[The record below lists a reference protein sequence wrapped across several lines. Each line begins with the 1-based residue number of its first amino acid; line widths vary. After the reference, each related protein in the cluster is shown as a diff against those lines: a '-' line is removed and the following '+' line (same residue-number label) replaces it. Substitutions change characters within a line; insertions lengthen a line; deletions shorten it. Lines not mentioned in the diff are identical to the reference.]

1 MIKFAVDMKR
11 LFTFIFFSIFTT
23 NLFAQISVNRD
34 TSVNVYESNIK
45 YKSPWVGGMN
55 SIQFNEIDLNLDG
68 VNDLI
73 TFDRSGN
80 KLNTFI
86 KKNNEYIFAPKFRKN
101 FPKIKD
107 WCLTADYNCDG
118 KLDLFTYSTGG
129 IAVYLNV
136 SSNDLE
142 FSLETSLLLSNYGSS
157 NLNIF
162 VSPVDIPAIT
172 DVDYDGDLDILTFS
186 ILGGF
191 IEYHKNLSI
200 EQNGNCDS
208 LIFNFEDA
216 CWGDCYEGLNSYVLN
231 CTNCQCAPL
240 TNQNFKQ
247 PHAGSTILAIDIDN
261 DNDKDLILGDILYN
275 NLNLLINGGNN
286 QNALITSVDSIFP
299 KNYLSTAQVDLPM
312 FPAAFFIDVNND
324 NIKDLVVSP
333 NSTTLSGTENKQSS
347 WLYVN
352 SGTNTQLDLSLSTKD
367 FLQSEM
373 IDLGDGSYPSFFD
386 HNSDGLMDIVVGNY
400 GYHNTG
406 NDPTSS
412 LALFENIG
420 TNSSP
425 SFNLVDRNWQNISSI
440 NLNINLVKPAL
451 NLYPC
456 FGDLDGDNDKDM
468 IIGDADG
475 KLHFFENDG
484 NIPANFSLSSP
495 NFFQIDIGSFAT
507 PFIYDLNK
515 DGLNDLIVGEQ
526 IGTINYFQNRGTMN
540 SAIFDTIIENFGNVD
555 IEDSVISTGYS
566 SPKII
571 DINNKRYL
579 ISGSFSGYLHS
590 FEIESID
597 SSFVPIDIGLN
608 NLWDGSITAID
619 FTDLNND
626 FKIDIIVG
634 NKSGG
639 LTYYNSDSLLT
650 NTNNFTN
657 DELILY
663 PNPTKD
669 HITIFSS
676 RKGNV
681 ELYNTHGILILQ
693 KFKRSNN
700 LTISLNEVSKG
711 IYYLKFNNK
720 TNLVIKL

>member
-1 MIKFAVDMKR
+1 MNR
-11 LFTFIFFSIFTT
+11 LLTLTFFSIFTT
-23 NLFAQISVNRD
+23 YSFAQISVNRD
-34 TSVNVYESNIK
+34 TSVDVYESNTK

-55 SIQFNEIDLNLDG
+55 SVQFNEIDLNLDG

-136 SSNDLE
+136 SSTDLE

-191 IEYHKNLSI
+191 IEYHRNLSI

-275 NLNLLINGGNN
+275 NLNLLINGGSN
-286 QNALITSVDSIFP
+286 QNALVTSVDSIFP
-299 KNYLSTAQVDLPM
+299 KNYLSTSQVDLPM
-312 FPAAFFIDVNND
+312 FPAAFYIDVNND

-347 WLYVN
+347 WLYIN

-386 HNSDGLMDIVVGNY
+386 YNLDGLMDLVVGNY

-420 TNSSP
+420 TNSNP

-440 NLNINLVKPAL
+440 NLNTNLVKPAL

-484 NIPANFSLSSP
+484 NVPANFSLSSP

-507 PFIYDLNK
+507 PFIYDVNK

-526 IGTINYFQNRGTMN
+526 IGTINYFPNRGTIN

-571 DINNKRYL
+571 DINNERYL
-579 ISGSFSGYLHS
+579 VSGSFSGNLYA
-590 FEIESID
+590 FEINSID
-597 SSFVPIDIGLN
+597 SSFAPIDIGLN
-608 NLWDGSITAID
+608 NLWDGSITAVD

-626 FKIDIIVG
+626 FKLDVIVG

-650 NTNNFTN
+650 NTNNLLN
-657 DELILY
+657 NELILY
-663 PNPTKD
+663 PNPTKNN
-669 HITIFSS
+669 ITIVSNLS
-676 RKGNV
+676 GNV
-681 ELYNTHGILILQ
+681 ELYNTHGKLIL
-693 KFKRSNN
+693 KKTKSSDKLR
-700 LTISLNEVSKG
+700 ISLKNISNG

>member
-1 MIKFAVDMKR
+1 MNR
-11 LFTFIFFSIFTT
+11 LLTLTFFSIFTT
-23 NLFAQISVNRD
+23 YSFAQISVNRD
-34 TSVNVYESNIK
+34 TSVDVYESNTK

-55 SIQFNEIDLNLDG
+55 SVQFNEIDLNLDG

-86 KKNNEYIFAPKFRKN
+86 KKNNKYIFAPKFRKN

-136 SSNDLE
+136 SSTDLE

-191 IEYHKNLSI
+191 IEYHRNLSI

-286 QNALITSVDSIFP
+286 QNALVTSVDSIFP
-299 KNYLSTAQVDLPM
+299 KNYLSTSQVDLPM
-312 FPAAFFIDVNND
+312 FPAAFYIDVNND

-347 WLYVN
+347 WLYIN

-386 HNSDGLMDIVVGNY
+386 YNLDGLMDLVVGNY

-420 TNSSP
+420 TNSNP
-425 SFNLVDRNWQNISSI
+425 SFNLIDRNWQNISSI

-468 IIGDADG
+468 IIGDANG

-507 PFIYDLNK
+507 PFIYDINK

-526 IGTINYFQNRGTMN
+526 IGTINYFPNRGTIN

-571 DINNKRYL
+571 DINSERYL
-579 ISGSFSGYLHS
+579 VSGSFSGNLYA
-590 FEIESID
+590 FEINSID
-597 SSFVPIDIGLN
+597 SSFAPIDIGLN
-608 NLWDGSITAID
+608 NLWDGSITAVD

-626 FKIDIIVG
+626 FKLDVIVG

-650 NTNNFTN
+650 NTNNLLN
-657 DELILY
+657 NELILY
-663 PNPTKD
+663 PNPTKNN
-669 HITIFSS
+669 ITIVSNLS
-676 RKGNV
+676 GNV
-681 ELYNTHGILILQ
+681 ELYNTHGKLIL
-693 KFKRSNN
+693 KKTKSSDKLR
-700 LTISLNEVSKG
+700 ISLKHISNG

>member
-1 MIKFAVDMKR
+1 MNR
-11 LFTFIFFSIFTT
+11 LLTLTFFSIFTT
-23 NLFAQISVNRD
+23 YSFAQISVNRD
-34 TSVNVYESNIK
+34 TSVDVYESNTK

-55 SIQFNEIDLNLDG
+55 SVQFNEIDLNLDG

-136 SSNDLE
+136 SSTDLE

-191 IEYHKNLSI
+191 IEYHRNLSI

-299 KNYLSTAQVDLPM
+299 KNYLSTSQVDLPM
-312 FPAAFFIDVNND
+312 FPAAFYIDVNND

-347 WLYVN
+347 WLYIN

-386 HNSDGLMDIVVGNY
+386 YNLDGLMDLVVGNY

-420 TNSSP
+420 TNSNP

-484 NIPANFSLSSP
+484 NVPANFSLSSP

-507 PFIYDLNK
+507 PFIYDVNN

-526 IGTINYFQNRGTMN
+526 IGTINYFPNRGTIN

-571 DINNKRYL
+571 DINNERYL
-579 ISGSFSGYLHS
+579 VSGSFSGNLYA
-590 FEIESID
+590 FEINSID
-597 SSFVPIDIGLN
+597 SSFAQIDIGLN
-608 NLWDGSITAID
+608 NLWDGSITAVD

-626 FKIDIIVG
+626 FKLDVIVG

-650 NTNNFTN
+650 NTNNLLN
-657 DELILY
+657 NELILY
-663 PNPTKD
+663 PNPTKNN
-669 HITIFSS
+669 ITIVSNLS
-676 RKGNV
+676 GNV
-681 ELYNTHGILILQ
+681 ELYNTHGKLIL
-693 KFKRSNN
+693 KKTKSSDKLR
-700 LTISLNEVSKG
+700 ISLKNISNG

>member
-1 MIKFAVDMKR
+1 MKR
-11 LFTFIFFSIFTT
+11 LLTLTFFSIFTT
-23 NLFAQISVNRD
+23 YSFAQISVNRD
-34 TSVNVYESNIK
+34 TSVDVYESNTK
-45 YKSPWVGGMN
+45 YKSAWVGGMN
-55 SIQFNEIDLNLDG
+55 SVQFNEIDLNLDG
-68 VNDLI
+68 VKDLI

-136 SSNDLE
+136 SSTDLE

-191 IEYHKNLSI
+191 IEYHRNLSI

-216 CWGDCYEGLNSYVLN
+216 CWGDCYEGLNSYILN

-247 PHAGSTILAIDIDN
+247 PHAGSTILAIDVDN

-275 NLNLLINGGNN
+275 NLNLLINGGSN
-286 QNALITSVDSIFP
+286 QNALVTSVDSIFP
-299 KNYLSTAQVDLPM
+299 KNYLSTSQVDLPM
-312 FPAAFFIDVNND
+312 FPAAFYIDVNND
-324 NIKDLVVSP
+324 NIKDLIVSP

-347 WLYVN
+347 WLYIN

-367 FLQSEM
+367 FLQAEM

-386 HNSDGLMDIVVGNY
+386 YNSDGLMDLVVGNY
-400 GYHNTG
+400 GYHNNG

-420 TNSSP
+420 TNSNP

-507 PFIYDLNK
+507 PFIYDVNK

-526 IGTINYFQNRGTMN
+526 IGTINYFPNRGTIN

-571 DINNKRYL
+571 DIDNERYL
-579 ISGSFSGYLHS
+579 ISGSFSGYLYA
-590 FEIESID
+590 FEIDSID
-597 SSFVPIDIGLN
+597 SSFAPIDIGLN
-608 NLWDGSITAID
+608 NIWDGSITSID

-626 FKIDIIVG
+626 FELDIIVG

-657 DELILY
+657 SELMLY
-663 PNPTKD
+663 PNPTKSN
-669 HITIFSS
+669 ITIVSNTL
-676 RKGNV
+676 GNV
-681 ELYNTHGILILQ
+681 ELYNTHGVLILQ
-693 KFKRSNN
+693 KTKRSDK
-700 LTISLNEVSKG
+700 LIISLKNVSNG

-720 TNLVIKL
+720 TNLVVKL

>member
-1 MIKFAVDMKR
+1 MNR
-11 LFTFIFFSIFTT
+11 LLTLTFFSIFTT
-23 NLFAQISVNRD
+23 YSFAQISVNRD
-34 TSVNVYESNIK
+34 TSVDVYESNTK

-55 SIQFNEIDLNLDG
+55 SVQFNEIDLNLDG

-136 SSNDLE
+136 SSTDLE

-191 IEYHKNLSI
+191 IEYHRNLSI

-216 CWGDCYEGLNSYVLN
+216 CWGDCYEGLNSYILN

-275 NLNLLINGGNN
+275 NLNLLINGGSN

-299 KNYLSTAQVDLPM
+299 KNYLSTSQVDLPM
-312 FPAAFFIDVNND
+312 FPAAFYIDVNND

-347 WLYVN
+347 WLYIN

-386 HNSDGLMDIVVGNY
+386 YNLDGLMDLVVGNY

-420 TNSSP
+420 TNSNP

-507 PFIYDLNK
+507 PFIYDVNK

-526 IGTINYFQNRGTMN
+526 IGTINYFPNRGTIN

-571 DINNKRYL
+571 DINSERYL
-579 ISGSFSGYLHS
+579 VSGSFSGNLYA
-590 FEIESID
+590 FEINSID
-597 SSFVPIDIGLN
+597 SSFAPIDIGLN
-608 NLWDGSITAID
+608 NLWDGSITAVD

-626 FKIDIIVG
+626 FKLDVIVG

-650 NTNNFTN
+650 NTNNLLN
-657 DELILY
+657 NELILY
-663 PNPTKD
+663 PNPTKNN
-669 HITIFSS
+669 ITIVSNLS
-676 RKGNV
+676 GNV
-681 ELYNTHGILILQ
+681 ELYNTHGKLIL
-693 KFKRSNN
+693 KKTKSSDK
-700 LTISLNEVSKG
+700 LKISLKNISNG

>member
-1 MIKFAVDMKR
+1 MNR
-11 LFTFIFFSIFTT
+11 LLTLTFFSIFTT
-23 NLFAQISVNRD
+23 YSFAQISVNRD
-34 TSVNVYESNIK
+34 TSVDVYESNTK

-55 SIQFNEIDLNLDG
+55 SVQFNEIDLNLDG

-136 SSNDLE
+136 SSTDLE

-191 IEYHKNLSI
+191 IEYHRNLSI

-216 CWGDCYEGLNSYVLN
+216 CWGDCYEGLNSYILN

-247 PHAGSTILAIDIDN
+247 PHAGSTILAIDVDN

-275 NLNLLINGGNN
+275 NLNLLINGGSN
-286 QNALITSVDSIFP
+286 QNALVTSVDSIFP
-299 KNYLSTAQVDLPM
+299 KNYLSTSQVDLPM
-312 FPAAFFIDVNND
+312 FPAAFYIDVNND

-347 WLYVN
+347 WLYIN

-367 FLQSEM
+367 FLQAEM

-386 HNSDGLMDIVVGNY
+386 YNSDGLMDLVVGNY

-420 TNSSP
+420 TNTNP

-507 PFIYDLNK
+507 PFIYDINK

-526 IGTINYFQNRGTMN
+526 IGTINYFPNRGTIN

-571 DINNKRYL
+571 DINSERYL
-579 ISGSFSGYLHS
+579 VSGSFSGNLYA
-590 FEIESID
+590 FEINSID
-597 SSFVPIDIGLN
+597 SSFAPIDIGLN
-608 NLWDGSITAID
+608 NLWDGSITAVD

-626 FKIDIIVG
+626 FKLDVIVG

-650 NTNNFTN
+650 NTNNLLN
-657 DELILY
+657 NELILY
-663 PNPTKD
+663 PNPTKNN
-669 HITIFSS
+669 ITIVSNLL
-676 RKGNV
+676 GNV
-681 ELYNTHGILILQ
+681 ELYNTHGKLIL
-693 KFKRSNN
+693 KKTKSSDKLR
-700 LTISLNEVSKG
+700 ISLKNISNG

>member
-11 LFTFIFFSIFTT
+11 LFTFIFFSILTN

-208 LIFNFEDA
+208 LTFNFEDA

-312 FPAAFFIDVNND
+312 FPAAFFVDVNND

-367 FLQSEM
+367 FLQSDM

-507 PFIYDLNK
+507 PFIYDINK

-571 DINNKRYL
+571 DINNKKYL

-711 IYYLKFNNK
+711 IYYLKFNNE

>member
-1 MIKFAVDMKR
+1 MNR
-11 LFTFIFFSIFTT
+11 LLTLTFFSIFTT
-23 NLFAQISVNRD
+23 YSFAQISVNRD
-34 TSVNVYESNIK
+34 TSVDVYESNTK

-55 SIQFNEIDLNLDG
+55 SVQFNEIDLNLDG

-86 KKNNEYIFAPKFRKN
+86 KKNNKYIFAPKFRKN

-136 SSNDLE
+136 SSTDLE

-191 IEYHKNLSI
+191 IEYHRNLSI

-275 NLNLLINGGNN
+275 NLNLLINGGSN

-299 KNYLSTAQVDLPM
+299 KNYLSTSQVDLPM
-312 FPAAFFIDVNND
+312 FPAAFYIDVNND

-347 WLYVN
+347 WLYIN

-386 HNSDGLMDIVVGNY
+386 YNLDGLMDLVVGNY

-420 TNSSP
+420 TNSNP

-484 NIPANFSLSSP
+484 NVPANFSLLSP

-507 PFIYDLNK
+507 PFIYDVNK

-526 IGTINYFQNRGTMN
+526 IGTINYFPNRGTFN

-571 DINNKRYL
+571 DINSERYL
-579 ISGSFSGYLHS
+579 VSGSFSGNLYA
-590 FEIESID
+590 FEINSID
-597 SSFVPIDIGLN
+597 SSFAPIDIGLN
-608 NLWDGSITAID
+608 NLWDGSITAVD

-626 FKIDIIVG
+626 FKLDVIVG

-650 NTNNFTN
+650 NTNNLLN
-657 DELILY
+657 NELILY
-663 PNPTKD
+663 PNPTKNN
-669 HITIFSS
+669 ITIVSNLS
-676 RKGNV
+676 GNV
-681 ELYNTHGILILQ
+681 ELYNTHGKLIL
-693 KFKRSNN
+693 KKTKSSDKLR
-700 LTISLNEVSKG
+700 ISLKNISNG

>member
-1 MIKFAVDMKR
+1 MNR
-11 LFTFIFFSIFTT
+11 LLTLTFFSIFTT
-23 NLFAQISVNRD
+23 YSFAQISVNRD
-34 TSVNVYESNIK
+34 TSVDVYESNTK

-55 SIQFNEIDLNLDG
+55 SVQFNEIDLNLDG

-86 KKNNEYIFAPKFRKN
+86 KKNNKYIFAPKFRKN

-136 SSNDLE
+136 SSTDLE

-191 IEYHKNLSI
+191 IEYHRNLSI

-275 NLNLLINGGNN
+275 NLNLLINGGSN
-286 QNALITSVDSIFP
+286 QNALVTSVDSIFP
-299 KNYLSTAQVDLPM
+299 KNYLSTSQVDLPM
-312 FPAAFFIDVNND
+312 FPAAFYIDVNND

-347 WLYVN
+347 WLYIN

-386 HNSDGLMDIVVGNY
+386 YNLDGLMDLVVGNY

-420 TNSSP
+420 TNSNP

-484 NIPANFSLSSP
+484 NVPANFSLSSP

-507 PFIYDLNK
+507 PFIYDVNK

-526 IGTINYFQNRGTMN
+526 IGTINYFPNRGTIN

-571 DINNKRYL
+571 DINNQRYL
-579 ISGSFSGYLHS
+579 VSGSFSGNLYA
-590 FEIESID
+590 FEINSID
-597 SSFVPIDIGLN
+597 SSFAPIDIGLN
-608 NLWDGSITAID
+608 NLWDGSITAVD

-626 FKIDIIVG
+626 FKLDVIVG

-650 NTNNFTN
+650 NTNNLLN
-657 DELILY
+657 NELILY
-663 PNPTKD
+663 PNPTKNN
-669 HITIFSS
+669 ITIVSNLL
-676 RKGNV
+676 GNV
-681 ELYNTHGILILQ
+681 ELYNTHGKLIL
-693 KFKRSNN
+693 KKTKSSDKLR
-700 LTISLNEVSKG
+700 ISLKNISNG

>member
-1 MIKFAVDMKR
+1 MNR
-11 LFTFIFFSIFTT
+11 LLTLTFFSIFTT
-23 NLFAQISVNRD
+23 YSFAQISVNRD
-34 TSVNVYESNIK
+34 TSVDVYESNTK

-55 SIQFNEIDLNLDG
+55 SVQFNEIDLNLDG

-86 KKNNEYIFAPKFRKN
+86 KKNNKYIFAPKFRKN

-136 SSNDLE
+136 SSTDLE

-191 IEYHKNLSI
+191 IEYHRNLSI

-247 PHAGSTILAIDIDN
+247 PHAGSTILAIDVDN

-275 NLNLLINGGNN
+275 NLNLLINGGSN
-286 QNALITSVDSIFP
+286 QNALVTSVDSIFP
-299 KNYLSTAQVDLPM
+299 KNYLSTSQVDLPM
-312 FPAAFFIDVNND
+312 FPAAFYIDVNND
-324 NIKDLVVSP
+324 NIKDLIVSP

-347 WLYVN
+347 WLYIN

-386 HNSDGLMDIVVGNY
+386 YNLDGLMDLVVGNY

-420 TNSSP
+420 TNSNP

-484 NIPANFSLSSP
+484 NVPANFSLSSP

-507 PFIYDLNK
+507 PFIYDVNK

-526 IGTINYFQNRGTMN
+526 IGTINYFPNRGTIN

-571 DINNKRYL
+571 DINNERYL
-579 ISGSFSGYLHS
+579 VSGSFSGNLYA
-590 FEIESID
+590 FEINSID
-597 SSFVPIDIGLN
+597 SSFAPIDIGLN
-608 NLWDGSITAID
+608 NLWDGSITAVD

-626 FKIDIIVG
+626 FKLDVIVG

-650 NTNNFTN
+650 NTNNLLN
-657 DELILY
+657 NELILY
-663 PNPTKD
+663 PNPTKNN
-669 HITIFSS
+669 ITIVSNLS
-676 RKGNV
+676 GNV
-681 ELYNTHGILILQ
+681 ELYNTHGKLIL
-693 KFKRSNN
+693 KKTKISDKLR
-700 LTISLNEVSKG
+700 ISLKNISNG

>member
-1 MIKFAVDMKR
+1 MNR
-11 LFTFIFFSIFTT
+11 LLTLTFFLIFTT
-23 NLFAQISVNRD
+23 YSFAQISVNRD
-34 TSVNVYESNIK
+34 TSVDVYESNTK
-45 YKSPWVGGMN
+45 YKSAWVGGMN
-55 SIQFNEIDLNLDG
+55 SVQFNEIDLNLDG
-68 VNDLI
+68 VKDLI

-136 SSNDLE
+136 SLTDLE

-191 IEYHKNLSI
+191 IEYHRNLSI

-216 CWGDCYEGLNSYVLN
+216 CWGDCYEGLNSYILN

-247 PHAGSTILAIDIDN
+247 PHAGSTILAIDVDN

-275 NLNLLINGGNN
+275 NLNLLINGGSN
-286 QNALITSVDSIFP
+286 QNALVTSVDSIFP
-299 KNYLSTAQVDLPM
+299 KNYISTSQVDLPM
-312 FPAAFFIDVNND
+312 FPAAFYIDVNND
-324 NIKDLVVSP
+324 NIKDLIVSP

-347 WLYVN
+347 WLYIN

-367 FLQSEM
+367 FLQAEM

-386 HNSDGLMDIVVGNY
+386 YNSDGLMDLVVGNY

-420 TNSSP
+420 TNSNP
-425 SFNLVDRNWQNISSI
+425 SFNLADRNWQNISSI
-440 NLNINLVKPAL
+440 NVNINLVKPAL

-456 FGDLDGDNDKDM
+456 FGDLDGDNYKDM

-507 PFIYDLNK
+507 PFIYDINK

-526 IGTINYFQNRGTMN
+526 TGTINYFPNRGTIN

-571 DINNKRYL
+571 DIDNERYL
-579 ISGSFSGYLHS
+579 ISGSFSGYLYA
-590 FEIESID
+590 FEIDSID
-597 SSFVPIDIGLN
+597 SSFAPIDIGLN
-608 NLWDGSITAID
+608 NIWDGSITSID

-626 FKIDIIVG
+626 FELDIIVG

-657 DELILY
+657 SELMLY
-663 PNPTKD
+663 PNPTKNN
-669 HITIFSS
+669 ITIVSNTL
-676 RKGNV
+676 GNV

-693 KFKRSNN
+693 KTKRSDK
-700 LTISLNEVSKG
+700 LIISLKNVSNG

-720 TNLVIKL
+720 TNLVVKL

>member
-1 MIKFAVDMKR
+1 MNR
-11 LFTFIFFSIFTT
+11 LLTLTFFSIFTT
-23 NLFAQISVNRD
+23 YSFAQISVNRD
-34 TSVNVYESNIK
+34 TSVDVYESNTK

-55 SIQFNEIDLNLDG
+55 SVQFNEIDLNLDG

-118 KLDLFTYSTGG
+118 RLDLFTYSTGG

-136 SSNDLE
+136 SSTDLE

-191 IEYHKNLSI
+191 IEYHRNLSI

-286 QNALITSVDSIFP
+286 QNALVTSVDSIFP
-299 KNYLSTAQVDLPM
+299 KNYLSTSQVDLPM
-312 FPAAFFIDVNND
+312 FPAAFYIDVNND

-347 WLYVN
+347 WLYIN

-386 HNSDGLMDIVVGNY
+386 YDSDGLMDLVVGNY
-400 GYHNTG
+400 GYHNNG

-420 TNSSP
+420 TNTNP

-484 NIPANFSLSSP
+484 NVPANFSLSSP

-507 PFIYDLNK
+507 PFIYDVNK
-515 DGLNDLIVGEQ
+515 DGLNDLIIGEQ
-526 IGTINYFQNRGTMN
+526 IGTINYFPNRGTIN

-571 DINNKRYL
+571 DINNDRYL
-579 ISGSFSGYLHS
+579 VSGSFSGNLYA
-590 FEIESID
+590 FEINSID
-597 SSFVPIDIGLN
+597 SSFAPIDIGLN
-608 NLWDGSITAID
+608 NLWDGSITAVD

-626 FKIDIIVG
+626 FKLDVIVG

-650 NTNNFTN
+650 NTNNLLN
-657 DELILY
+657 NELILY
-663 PNPTKD
+663 PNPTKNN
-669 HITIFSS
+669 ITIVSNLS
-676 RKGNV
+676 GNV
-681 ELYNTHGILILQ
+681 ELYNTHGKLIL
-693 KFKRSNN
+693 KKTKSSDKLR
-700 LTISLNEVSKG
+700 ISLKNISNG

-720 TNLVIKL
+720 TNLVVKL

>member
-1 MIKFAVDMKR
+1 M
-11 LFTFIFFSIFTT
+11 
-23 NLFAQISVNRD
+23 
-34 TSVNVYESNIK
+34 
-45 YKSPWVGGMN
+45 
-55 SIQFNEIDLNLDG
+55 
-68 VNDLI
+68 
-73 TFDRSGN
+73 
-80 KLNTFI
+80 
-86 KKNNEYIFAPKFRKN
+86 
-101 FPKIKD
+101 
-107 WCLTADYNCDG
+107 
-118 KLDLFTYSTGG
+118 
-129 IAVYLNV
+129 
-136 SSNDLE
+136 
-142 FSLETSLLLSNYGSS
+142 LSNYGSS

-208 LIFNFEDA
+208 LTFNFEDA

-247 PHAGSTILAIDIDN
+247 PHAGSTILAVDIDN

-367 FLQSEM
+367 FLQSDM

-420 TNSSP
+420 TNSNP

-507 PFIYDLNK
+507 PFIYDINE

-711 IYYLKFNNK
+711 IYYLKFNNE

>member
-1 MIKFAVDMKR
+1 MNR
-11 LFTFIFFSIFTT
+11 LLTLTFFSIFTT
-23 NLFAQISVNRD
+23 YSFAQISVNRD
-34 TSVNVYESNIK
+34 TSVDVYESNTK

-55 SIQFNEIDLNLDG
+55 SVQFNEIDLNLDG

-136 SSNDLE
+136 SSTDLE

-191 IEYHKNLSI
+191 IEYHRNLSI

-275 NLNLLINGGNN
+275 NLNLLINGGSN

-299 KNYLSTAQVDLPM
+299 KNYLSTSQVDLPM
-312 FPAAFFIDVNND
+312 FPAAFYIDVNND

-347 WLYVN
+347 WLYIN

-386 HNSDGLMDIVVGNY
+386 YNLDGLMDLVVGNY

-420 TNSSP
+420 TNSNP

-507 PFIYDLNK
+507 PFIYDINK

-526 IGTINYFQNRGTMN
+526 TGTINYFPNRGTIN

-571 DINNKRYL
+571 DIDNERYL
-579 ISGSFSGYLHS
+579 ISGSFSGYLYA
-590 FEIESID
+590 FEIDSID
-597 SSFVPIDIGLN
+597 SSFAPIDIGLN
-608 NLWDGSITAID
+608 NIWDGSITSID

-626 FKIDIIVG
+626 FELDIIVG

-650 NTNNFTN
+650 NTNNFAN
-657 DELILY
+657 SELMLY
-663 PNPTKD
+663 PNPTKNN
-669 HITIFSS
+669 ITIVSNTL
-676 RKGNV
+676 GNV

-693 KFKRSNN
+693 KTKRSDK
-700 LTISLNEVSKG
+700 LIISLKNVSNG

-720 TNLVIKL
+720 TNLVVKL

>member
-1 MIKFAVDMKR
+1 MNR
-11 LFTFIFFSIFTT
+11 LLTLTFFSIFTT
-23 NLFAQISVNRD
+23 YSFAQISVNRD
-34 TSVNVYESNIK
+34 TSVDVYESNTK

-55 SIQFNEIDLNLDG
+55 SVQFNEIDLNLDG

-118 KLDLFTYSTGG
+118 RLDLFTYSTGG

-136 SSNDLE
+136 SSTDLE

-191 IEYHKNLSI
+191 IEYHRNLSI

-247 PHAGSTILAIDIDN
+247 PHAGSTILAIDIDD

-286 QNALITSVDSIFP
+286 QNALVTSVDSIFP
-299 KNYLSTAQVDLPM
+299 KNYLSTSQVDLPM
-312 FPAAFFIDVNND
+312 FPAAFYIDVNND

-347 WLYVN
+347 WLYIN

-386 HNSDGLMDIVVGNY
+386 YDSDGLMDLVVGNY
-400 GYHNTG
+400 GYHNNG

-420 TNSSP
+420 TNSNP

-484 NIPANFSLSSP
+484 NVPANFSLSSP

-507 PFIYDLNK
+507 PFIYDVNK
-515 DGLNDLIVGEQ
+515 DGLNDLIIGEQ
-526 IGTINYFQNRGTMN
+526 IGTINYFPNRGTIN

-571 DINNKRYL
+571 DINNDRYL
-579 ISGSFSGYLHS
+579 VSGSFSGNLYA
-590 FEIESID
+590 FEINSID
-597 SSFVPIDIGLN
+597 SSFAPIDIGLS
-608 NLWDGSITAID
+608 NLWDGSITAVD

-626 FKIDIIVG
+626 FKLDVIVG

-650 NTNNFTN
+650 NTNNLLN
-657 DELILY
+657 NELILY
-663 PNPTKD
+663 PNPTKNN
-669 HITIFSS
+669 ITIVSNLS
-676 RKGNV
+676 GNV
-681 ELYNTHGILILQ
+681 ELYNTHGKLIL
-693 KFKRSNN
+693 KKTKSSDKLR
-700 LTISLNEVSKG
+700 ISLKNISNG

-720 TNLVIKL
+720 TNLVVKL

>member
-1 MIKFAVDMKR
+1 MNR
-11 LFTFIFFSIFTT
+11 LLTLTFFSIFTT
-23 NLFAQISVNRD
+23 YSFAQISVNRD
-34 TSVNVYESNIK
+34 TSVDVYESNTK

-55 SIQFNEIDLNLDG
+55 SVQFNEIDLNLDG

-136 SSNDLE
+136 SSTDLE

-191 IEYHKNLSI
+191 IEYHRNLSI

-299 KNYLSTAQVDLPM
+299 KNYLSTSQVDLPM
-312 FPAAFFIDVNND
+312 FPAAFYIDVNND

-347 WLYVN
+347 WLYIN

-386 HNSDGLMDIVVGNY
+386 YNSDGLMDLVVGNY
-400 GYHNTG
+400 GYHNNG

-420 TNSSP
+420 TNTNP

-484 NIPANFSLSSP
+484 NVPANFSLSSP

-507 PFIYDLNK
+507 PFIYDVNK

-526 IGTINYFQNRGTMN
+526 IGTINYFPNRGTIN

-571 DINNKRYL
+571 EINNERYL
-579 ISGSFSGYLHS
+579 VSGSFSGNLYA
-590 FEIESID
+590 FEINSID
-597 SSFVPIDIGLN
+597 SSFAPIDIGLN
-608 NLWDGSITAID
+608 NLWDGSITAVD

-626 FKIDIIVG
+626 FKLDVIVG

-650 NTNNFTN
+650 NTNNLLN
-657 DELILY
+657 NELILY
-663 PNPTKD
+663 PNPTKNN
-669 HITIFSS
+669 ITIVSNLS
-676 RKGNV
+676 GNV
-681 ELYNTHGILILQ
+681 ELYNTHGKLIL
-693 KFKRSNN
+693 KKTKSSDKLR
-700 LTISLNEVSKG
+700 ISLKNISNG

>member
-1 MIKFAVDMKR
+1 MNR
-11 LFTFIFFSIFTT
+11 LLTLTFFSIFTT
-23 NLFAQISVNRD
+23 YSFAQISVNRD
-34 TSVNVYESNIK
+34 TSVDVYESNTK

-55 SIQFNEIDLNLDG
+55 SVQFNEIDLNLDG

-86 KKNNEYIFAPKFRKN
+86 KKNNKYIFAPKFRKN

-136 SSNDLE
+136 SSTDLE

-191 IEYHKNLSI
+191 IEYHRNLSI

-275 NLNLLINGGNN
+275 NLNLLINGGSN

-299 KNYLSTAQVDLPM
+299 KNYLSTSQVDLPM
-312 FPAAFFIDVNND
+312 FPAAFYIDVNND

-347 WLYVN
+347 WLYIN

-386 HNSDGLMDIVVGNY
+386 YNLDGLMDLVVGNY

-420 TNSSP
+420 TNSNP

-484 NIPANFSLSSP
+484 NVPANFSLSSP

-507 PFIYDLNK
+507 PFIHDVNK

-526 IGTINYFQNRGTMN
+526 IGTINYFPNRGTFN

-571 DINNKRYL
+571 DINSERYL
-579 ISGSFSGYLHS
+579 VSGSFSGNLYA
-590 FEIESID
+590 FEINSID
-597 SSFVPIDIGLN
+597 SSFAPIDIGLN
-608 NLWDGSITAID
+608 NLWDGSITAVD

-626 FKIDIIVG
+626 FKLDVIVG

-650 NTNNFTN
+650 NTNNLLN
-657 DELILY
+657 NELILY
-663 PNPTKD
+663 PNPTKNN
-669 HITIFSS
+669 ITIVSNLS
-676 RKGNV
+676 GNV
-681 ELYNTHGILILQ
+681 ELYNTHGKLIL
-693 KFKRSNN
+693 KKTKSSDKLR
-700 LTISLNEVSKG
+700 ISLKNISNG

>member
-1 MIKFAVDMKR
+1 MNR
-11 LFTFIFFSIFTT
+11 LLTLTFFSIFTT
-23 NLFAQISVNRD
+23 YSFAQISVNRD
-34 TSVNVYESNIK
+34 TSVDVYESNTK

-136 SSNDLE
+136 SSTDLE

-191 IEYHKNLSI
+191 IEYHRNLSI

-299 KNYLSTAQVDLPM
+299 KNYLSTTQVDLPM
-312 FPAAFFIDVNND
+312 FPAAFYIDVNND

-347 WLYVN
+347 WLYIN

-386 HNSDGLMDIVVGNY
+386 YNLDGLMDLVVGNY

-420 TNSSP
+420 INSNP

-507 PFIYDLNK
+507 PFIYDVNK

-526 IGTINYFQNRGTMN
+526 IGTINYFPNRGTMN

-597 SSFVPIDIGLN
+597 SSFIPIDIGLN

-711 IYYLKFNNK
+711 IYYLKFNNE

>member
-312 FPAAFFIDVNND
+312 FPAAFFVDVNND

-367 FLQSEM
+367 FLQSDM

-420 TNSSP
+420 TNSNP

-507 PFIYDLNK
+507 PFIYDVNK

-571 DINNKRYL
+571 DINNKKYL

-681 ELYNTHGILILQ
+681 ELYNTHGILILE

>member
-1 MIKFAVDMKR
+1 MNR
-11 LFTFIFFSIFTT
+11 LLTLTFFSIFTT
-23 NLFAQISVNRD
+23 YSFAQISVNRD
-34 TSVNVYESNIK
+34 TSVDVYESNNK

-55 SIQFNEIDLNLDG
+55 SVQFNEIDLNLDG

-136 SSNDLE
+136 SSTDLE

-191 IEYHKNLSI
+191 IEYHRNLSI

-247 PHAGSTILAIDIDN
+247 PHSGSTILAIDIDN

-275 NLNLLINGGNN
+275 NLNLLINGGSN
-286 QNALITSVDSIFP
+286 QNALVTSVDSIFP
-299 KNYLSTAQVDLPM
+299 KNYLSTSQVDLPM
-312 FPAAFFIDVNND
+312 FPAAFYIDVNND
-324 NIKDLVVSP
+324 NIKDLIVSP

-347 WLYVN
+347 WLYIN

-386 HNSDGLMDIVVGNY
+386 YNLDGLMDLVVGNY

-420 TNSSP
+420 TNTNP

-484 NIPANFSLSSP
+484 NVPANFSLSSP

-507 PFIYDLNK
+507 PFIYDVNK

-526 IGTINYFQNRGTMN
+526 IGTINYFPNRGTIN
-540 SAIFDTIIENFGNVD
+540 NAIFDTIIENFGNVD
-555 IEDSVISTGYS
+555 IQDSVISTGYS

-571 DINNKRYL
+571 DINNERYL
-579 ISGSFSGYLHS
+579 VSGSFSGNLYA
-590 FEIESID
+590 FEINSID
-597 SSFVPIDIGLN
+597 SSFAPIDIGLN
-608 NLWDGSITAID
+608 NLWDGSITAVD

-626 FKIDIIVG
+626 FKLDVIVG

-650 NTNNFTN
+650 NTNNLLN
-657 DELILY
+657 NELILY
-663 PNPTKD
+663 PNPTKNN
-669 HITIFSS
+669 ITIVSNLS
-676 RKGNV
+676 GNV
-681 ELYNTHGILILQ
+681 ELYNTHGILIL
-693 KFKRSNN
+693 KKTKSSDKLR
-700 LTISLNEVSKG
+700 ISLKNISNG

>member
-1 MIKFAVDMKR
+1 MNR
-11 LFTFIFFSIFTT
+11 LLTLTFFSIFTT
-23 NLFAQISVNRD
+23 YSFAQISVNRD
-34 TSVNVYESNIK
+34 TSVDVYESNTK

-55 SIQFNEIDLNLDG
+55 SVQFNEIDLNLDG

-136 SSNDLE
+136 SSTDLE

-191 IEYHKNLSI
+191 IEYHRNLSI

-299 KNYLSTAQVDLPM
+299 KNYLSTSQVDLPM
-312 FPAAFFIDVNND
+312 FPAAFYIDVNND

-347 WLYVN
+347 WLYIN

-386 HNSDGLMDIVVGNY
+386 YNLDGLMDLVVGNY

-420 TNSSP
+420 TNTSP

-475 KLHFFENDG
+475 KLHFFDNDG
-484 NIPANFSLSSP
+484 YVPANFSLSSP
-495 NFFQIDIGSFAT
+495 KVFQIDIGSFAT
-507 PFIYDLNK
+507 PFIYDVNK

-526 IGTINYFQNRGTMN
+526 IGTINYFPNRGTIN

-571 DINNKRYL
+571 DINNDRYL
-579 ISGSFSGYLHS
+579 VSGSFSGNLYA
-590 FEIESID
+590 FEINSID
-597 SSFVPIDIGLN
+597 SSFAPIDIGLN
-608 NLWDGSITAID
+608 NLWDGSITAVD

-626 FKIDIIVG
+626 FKLDVIVG

-650 NTNNFTN
+650 NTNNLLN
-657 DELILY
+657 NELILY
-663 PNPTKD
+663 PNPTKNN
-669 HITIFSS
+669 ITIVSNLL
-676 RKGNV
+676 GNV
-681 ELYNTHGILILQ
+681 ELYNTHGKLIL
-693 KFKRSNN
+693 KKTKSSDKLR
-700 LTISLNEVSKG
+700 ISLKNISNG

>member
-1 MIKFAVDMKR
+1 MNR
-11 LFTFIFFSIFTT
+11 LLTLTFFSIFTT
-23 NLFAQISVNRD
+23 YSFAQISVNRD
-34 TSVNVYESNIK
+34 TSVDVYESNTK

-55 SIQFNEIDLNLDG
+55 SVQFNEIDLNLDG

-86 KKNNEYIFAPKFRKN
+86 KKNNKYIFAPKFRKN

-136 SSNDLE
+136 SSTDLE

-191 IEYHKNLSI
+191 IEYHRNLSI

-299 KNYLSTAQVDLPM
+299 KNYLSTSQVDLPM
-312 FPAAFFIDVNND
+312 FPAAFYIDVNND

-347 WLYVN
+347 WLYIN

-386 HNSDGLMDIVVGNY
+386 YNLDGLMDLVVGNY

-420 TNSSP
+420 TNFNP

-495 NFFQIDIGSFAT
+495 NFYQIDIGSFAT
-507 PFIYDLNK
+507 PFIYDINK

-526 IGTINYFQNRGTMN
+526 IGTINYFPNRGTIN

-571 DINNKRYL
+571 DINNERYL
-579 ISGSFSGYLHS
+579 VSGSFSGNLYA
-590 FEIESID
+590 FEINSID
-597 SSFVPIDIGLN
+597 SSFAPIDIGLN
-608 NLWDGSITAID
+608 NLWDGSITAVD

-626 FKIDIIVG
+626 FKLDVIVG

-650 NTNNFTN
+650 NTNNLLN
-657 DELILY
+657 NELILY
-663 PNPTKD
+663 PNPTKNN
-669 HITIFSS
+669 ITIVSNLL
-676 RKGNV
+676 GNV
-681 ELYNTHGILILQ
+681 ELYNTQGKLIL
-693 KFKRSNN
+693 KKTKSSDKLRISFKNISN
-700 LTISLNEVSKG
+700 G

>member
-1 MIKFAVDMKR
+1 MNR
-11 LFTFIFFSIFTT
+11 LLTLTFFSIFTT
-23 NLFAQISVNRD
+23 YSFAQISVNRD
-34 TSVNVYESNIK
+34 TSVDVYESNTN

-55 SIQFNEIDLNLDG
+55 SVQFNEIDLNLDG

-136 SSNDLE
+136 SSTDLE

-172 DVDYDGDLDILTFS
+172 DIDYDGDLDILTFS

-191 IEYHKNLSI
+191 IEYHRNLSI

-299 KNYLSTAQVDLPM
+299 KNYLSTSQVDLPM
-312 FPAAFFIDVNND
+312 FPAAFYIDVNND

-347 WLYVN
+347 WLYIN

-386 HNSDGLMDIVVGNY
+386 YNLDGLMD
-400 GYHNTG
+400 
-406 NDPTSS
+406 
-412 LALFENIG
+412 
-420 TNSSP
+420 
-425 SFNLVDRNWQNISSI
+425 LVRS
-440 NLNINLVKPAL
+440 
-451 NLYPC
+451 
-456 FGDLDGDNDKDM
+456 
-468 IIGDADG
+468 
-475 KLHFFENDG
+475 
-484 NIPANFSLSSP
+484 
-495 NFFQIDIGSFAT
+495 
-507 PFIYDLNK
+507 
-515 DGLNDLIVGEQ
+515 
-526 IGTINYFQNRGTMN
+526 
-540 SAIFDTIIENFGNVD
+540 
-555 IEDSVISTGYS
+555 
-566 SPKII
+566 
-571 DINNKRYL
+571 
-579 ISGSFSGYLHS
+579 
-590 FEIESID
+590 
-597 SSFVPIDIGLN
+597 
-608 NLWDGSITAID
+608 
-619 FTDLNND
+619 
-626 FKIDIIVG
+626 
-634 NKSGG
+634 KSC
-639 LTYYNSDSLLT
+639 Y
-650 NTNNFTN
+650 
-657 DELILY
+657 
-663 PNPTKD
+663 K
-669 HITIFSS
+669 
-676 RKGNV
+676 
-681 ELYNTHGILILQ
+681 
-693 KFKRSNN
+693 
-700 LTISLNEVSKG
+700 
-711 IYYLKFNNK
+711 
-720 TNLVIKL
+720 

>member
-1 MIKFAVDMKR
+1 MNR
-11 LFTFIFFSIFTT
+11 LLTLTFFSIFTT
-23 NLFAQISVNRD
+23 YSFAQISVNRD
-34 TSVNVYESNIK
+34 TSVDVYESNTK

-55 SIQFNEIDLNLDG
+55 SVQFNEIDLNLDG

-118 KLDLFTYSTGG
+118 RLDLFTYSTGG

-136 SSNDLE
+136 SSTDLE

-191 IEYHKNLSI
+191 IEYHRNLSI

-286 QNALITSVDSIFP
+286 QNALVTSVDSIFP
-299 KNYLSTAQVDLPM
+299 KNYLSTSQVDLPM
-312 FPAAFFIDVNND
+312 FPAAFYIDVNND

-347 WLYVN
+347 WLYIN

-386 HNSDGLMDIVVGNY
+386 YDSDGLMDLVVGNY
-400 GYHNTG
+400 GYHNNG

-420 TNSSP
+420 TNTNP

-484 NIPANFSLSSP
+484 NVPANFSLSSP

-507 PFIYDLNK
+507 PFIYDVNK
-515 DGLNDLIVGEQ
+515 DGLNDLIIGEQ
-526 IGTINYFQNRGTMN
+526 IGTINYFPNRGTIN

-571 DINNKRYL
+571 DINNDRYL
-579 ISGSFSGYLHS
+579 VSGSFSGNLYA
-590 FEIESID
+590 FEINSID
-597 SSFVPIDIGLN
+597 SSFAPIDIGLS
-608 NLWDGSITAID
+608 NLWDGSITAVD

-626 FKIDIIVG
+626 FKLDVIVG

-650 NTNNFTN
+650 NTNNLLN
-657 DELILY
+657 NELILY
-663 PNPTKD
+663 PNPTKNN
-669 HITIFSS
+669 ITIVSNLS
-676 RKGNV
+676 GNV
-681 ELYNTHGILILQ
+681 ELYNTHGKLIL
-693 KFKRSNN
+693 KKTKSSDKLR
-700 LTISLNEVSKG
+700 ISLKNISNG

-720 TNLVIKL
+720 TNLVVKL

>member
-1 MIKFAVDMKR
+1 MNR
-11 LFTFIFFSIFTT
+11 LLTLTFFSIFTT
-23 NLFAQISVNRD
+23 YSFAQISVNRD
-34 TSVNVYESNIK
+34 TSVDVYESNTK

-55 SIQFNEIDLNLDG
+55 SVQFNEIDLNLDG

-136 SSNDLE
+136 SSTDLE

-191 IEYHKNLSI
+191 IEYHRNLSI

-275 NLNLLINGGNN
+275 NLNLLINGGSN
-286 QNALITSVDSIFP
+286 QNALVTSVDSIFP
-299 KNYLSTAQVDLPM
+299 KNYLSTSQVDLPM
-312 FPAAFFIDVNND
+312 FPAAFYIDVNND

-347 WLYVN
+347 WLYIN

-386 HNSDGLMDIVVGNY
+386 YNLDGLMDLVVGNY

-420 TNSSP
+420 TNSNP

-440 NLNINLVKPAL
+440 NLNTNLVKPAL

-484 NIPANFSLSSP
+484 NVPANFSLSSP

-507 PFIYDLNK
+507 PFIYDVNK

-526 IGTINYFQNRGTMN
+526 IGTINYFPNRGTIN

-571 DINNKRYL
+571 DINNDRYL
-579 ISGSFSGYLHS
+579 VSGSFSGNLYA
-590 FEIESID
+590 FEINSID
-597 SSFVPIDIGLN
+597 SSFAPIDIGLN
-608 NLWDGSITAID
+608 NLWDGSITAVD

-626 FKIDIIVG
+626 FKLDVIVG

-650 NTNNFTN
+650 NTNNLLN
-657 DELILY
+657 NELILY
-663 PNPTKD
+663 PNPTKNN
-669 HITIFSS
+669 ITIVSNLS
-676 RKGNV
+676 GNV
-681 ELYNTHGILILQ
+681 ELYNTHGKLIL
-693 KFKRSNN
+693 KKTKSSDKLR
-700 LTISLNEVSKG
+700 ISLKNISNG

>member
-1 MIKFAVDMKR
+1 MNR
-11 LFTFIFFSIFTT
+11 LLTLTFFSIFTT
-23 NLFAQISVNRD
+23 YSFAQISVNRD
-34 TSVNVYESNIK
+34 TSVDVYESNTK

-55 SIQFNEIDLNLDG
+55 SVQFNEIDLNLDG

-136 SSNDLE
+136 SSTDLE

-191 IEYHKNLSI
+191 IEYHRNLSI

-275 NLNLLINGGNN
+275 NLNLLINGGSN

-299 KNYLSTAQVDLPM
+299 KNYLSTSQVDLPM
-312 FPAAFFIDVNND
+312 FPAAFYIDVNND

-347 WLYVN
+347 WLYIN

-386 HNSDGLMDIVVGNY
+386 YNLDGLMDLVVGNY

-420 TNSSP
+420 TNSNP

-484 NIPANFSLSSP
+484 NVPANFSLSSP

-507 PFIYDLNK
+507 PFIYDVNK

-526 IGTINYFQNRGTMN
+526 IGTINYFPNRGTIN

-571 DINNKRYL
+571 DINNERYL
-579 ISGSFSGYLHS
+579 VSGSFSGNLYA
-590 FEIESID
+590 FEINSID
-597 SSFVPIDIGLN
+597 SSFAPIDIGLN
-608 NLWDGSITAID
+608 NLWDGSITAVD

-626 FKIDIIVG
+626 FKLDVIVG

-650 NTNNFTN
+650 NTNNLLN
-657 DELILY
+657 NELILY
-663 PNPTKD
+663 PNPTKNN
-669 HITIFSS
+669 ITIVSNLS
-676 RKGNV
+676 GNV
-681 ELYNTHGILILQ
+681 ELYNTHGKLIL
-693 KFKRSNN
+693 KKTKSSDKLR
-700 LTISLNEVSKG
+700 ISLKNISNG

>member
-1 MIKFAVDMKR
+1 MNR
-11 LFTFIFFSIFTT
+11 LLTLTFFSIFTT
-23 NLFAQISVNRD
+23 YSFAQISVNRD
-34 TSVNVYESNIK
+34 TSVDVYESNTK

-55 SIQFNEIDLNLDG
+55 SVQFNEIDLNLDG

-136 SSNDLE
+136 SSTDLE

-172 DVDYDGDLDILTFS
+172 DIDYDGDLDILTFS

-191 IEYHKNLSI
+191 IEYHRNLSI

-275 NLNLLINGGNN
+275 NLNLLINGGSN
-286 QNALITSVDSIFP
+286 QNALVTSVDSIFP
-299 KNYLSTAQVDLPM
+299 KNYLSTSQVDLPM
-312 FPAAFFIDVNND
+312 FPAAFYIDVNND

-347 WLYVN
+347 WLYIN

-386 HNSDGLMDIVVGNY
+386 YNLDGLMDLVVGNY

-412 LALFENIG
+412 LSLFENIG
-420 TNSSP
+420 TNSNP

-484 NIPANFSLSSP
+484 NVPANFSLSSP

-507 PFIYDLNK
+507 PFIYDVNK

-526 IGTINYFQNRGTMN
+526 IGTINYFPNRGTIN

-571 DINNKRYL
+571 DINNDRYL
-579 ISGSFSGYLHS
+579 VSGSFSGNLYA
-590 FEIESID
+590 FEINSID
-597 SSFVPIDIGLN
+597 SSFAPIDIGLN
-608 NLWDGSITAID
+608 NLWDGSITAVD

-626 FKIDIIVG
+626 FKLDVIVG

-650 NTNNFTN
+650 NTNNLLN
-657 DELILY
+657 NELILY
-663 PNPTKD
+663 PNPTKNN
-669 HITIFSS
+669 ITIVSNLS
-676 RKGNV
+676 GNV
-681 ELYNTHGILILQ
+681 ELYNTHGKLIL
-693 KFKRSNN
+693 KKTKSSDKLR
-700 LTISLNEVSKG
+700 ISLKNISNG

-720 TNLVIKL
+720 TNFVIKL

>member
-1 MIKFAVDMKR
+1 MKR
-11 LFTFIFFSIFTT
+11 LLTLTFFSVFITYSY
-23 NLFAQISVNRD
+23 AQISVNRD
-34 TSVNVYESNIK
+34 TSVDVYESNSK

-55 SIQFNEIDLNLDG
+55 SVQFNEIDLNLDG
-68 VNDLI
+68 VKDLI

-136 SSNDLE
+136 SLTDLE

-191 IEYHKNLSI
+191 IEYHRNLSI

-216 CWGDCYEGLNSYVLN
+216 CWGDCYEGLNSYILN

-247 PHAGSTILAIDIDN
+247 PHAGSTILAIDVDN

-275 NLNLLINGGNN
+275 NLNLLINGGSN
-286 QNALITSVDSIFP
+286 QNALVTSVDSIFP
-299 KNYLSTAQVDLPM
+299 KNYISTSQVDLPM
-312 FPAAFFIDVNND
+312 FPAAFYIDVNND
-324 NIKDLVVSP
+324 NIKDLIVSP

-347 WLYVN
+347 WLYIN

-367 FLQSEM
+367 FLQAEM

-386 HNSDGLMDIVVGNY
+386 YNSDGLMDLVVGNY
-400 GYHNTG
+400 GYHNNG

-420 TNSSP
+420 TNSNP

-507 PFIYDLNK
+507 PFIYDINK

-526 IGTINYFQNRGTMN
+526 TGTINYFPNRGTIN

-571 DINNKRYL
+571 DIDNERYL
-579 ISGSFSGYLHS
+579 ISGSFSGYLYA
-590 FEIESID
+590 FEIDSID
-597 SSFVPIDIGLN
+597 SSFAPIDIGLN
-608 NLWDGSITAID
+608 NIWDGSITSID

-626 FKIDIIVG
+626 FELDIIVG

-657 DELILY
+657 SELMLY
-663 PNPTKD
+663 PNPTKNN
-669 HITIFSS
+669 ITIVSNTL
-676 RKGNV
+676 GNV
-681 ELYNTHGILILQ
+681 ELYNTHGVLILQ
-693 KFKRSNN
+693 KTKRSDK
-700 LTISLNEVSKG
+700 LIISLKNVSNG

-720 TNLVIKL
+720 TNLVVKL

>member
-1 MIKFAVDMKR
+1 MNR
-11 LFTFIFFSIFTT
+11 LLTLTFFSIFATYS
-23 NLFAQISVNRD
+23 FAQISVNRD
-34 TSVNVYESNIK
+34 TSIDVYESNTK

-136 SSNDLE
+136 SSTDLE

-157 NLNIF
+157 NLNIY

-191 IEYHKNLSI
+191 IEYHRNLSI

-299 KNYLSTAQVDLPM
+299 KNYLSTSQVDLPM
-312 FPAAFFIDVNND
+312 FPAAFYIDVNND

-333 NSTTLSGTENKQSS
+333 NSTTQSGTENKQSS
-347 WLYVN
+347 WLYIN

-386 HNSDGLMDIVVGNY
+386 YNLDGLMDLVVGNY
-400 GYHNTG
+400 GYHNNG

-420 TNSSP
+420 TNTSP

-484 NIPANFSLSSP
+484 NVPANFSLSSP

-507 PFIYDLNK
+507 PFIYDVNK

-526 IGTINYFQNRGTMN
+526 IGTINYFPNRGTIN

-571 DINNKRYL
+571 DINNERYL
-579 ISGSFSGYLHS
+579 VSGSFSGNLYA
-590 FEIESID
+590 FEINSID
-597 SSFVPIDIGLN
+597 SSFAPIDIGLN
-608 NLWDGSITAID
+608 NLWDGSITAVD

-626 FKIDIIVG
+626 FKLDVIVG

-650 NTNNFTN
+650 NTNNLLN
-657 DELILY
+657 NELILY
-663 PNPTKD
+663 PNPTKNY
-669 HITIFSS
+669 ITIVSNLS
-676 RKGNV
+676 GNV
-681 ELYNTHGILILQ
+681 ELYNTHGKLIL
-693 KFKRSNN
+693 KKTKSSDKLR
-700 LTISLNEVSKG
+700 ISLKNISNG

-720 TNLVIKL
+720 TNLVIKF

>member
-1 MIKFAVDMKR
+1 MNR
-11 LFTFIFFSIFTT
+11 LLTLTFFSIFTT
-23 NLFAQISVNRD
+23 YSFAQISVNRD
-34 TSVNVYESNIK
+34 TSVDVYESNTK

-86 KKNNEYIFAPKFRKN
+86 KKNNKYIFAPKFRKN

-118 KLDLFTYSTGG
+118 RLDLFTYSTGG

-136 SSNDLE
+136 SSTDLE

-191 IEYHKNLSI
+191 IEYHRNLSI

-299 KNYLSTAQVDLPM
+299 KNYLSTSQVDLPM
-312 FPAAFFIDVNND
+312 FPAAFYIDVNND

-347 WLYVN
+347 WLYIN

-386 HNSDGLMDIVVGNY
+386 YNSDGLMDLVVGNY
-400 GYHNTG
+400 GYHNNG

-420 TNSSP
+420 TNTNP

-484 NIPANFSLSSP
+484 NVPANFSLSSP

-507 PFIYDLNK
+507 PFIYDINK

-526 IGTINYFQNRGTMN
+526 IGTINYFPNRGTIN

-571 DINNKRYL
+571 EINNERYL
-579 ISGSFSGYLHS
+579 VSGSFSGNLYA
-590 FEIESID
+590 FEINSID
-597 SSFVPIDIGLN
+597 SSFAPIDIGLN
-608 NLWDGSITAID
+608 NLWDGSITAVD

-626 FKIDIIVG
+626 FKLDVIVG

-650 NTNNFTN
+650 NTNNLLN
-657 DELILY
+657 NELILY
-663 PNPTKD
+663 PNPTKNN
-669 HITIFSS
+669 ITIVSNLS
-676 RKGNV
+676 GNV
-681 ELYNTHGILILQ
+681 ELYNTHGKLIL
-693 KFKRSNN
+693 KKTKSSDKLR
-700 LTISLNEVSKG
+700 ISLKNISNG